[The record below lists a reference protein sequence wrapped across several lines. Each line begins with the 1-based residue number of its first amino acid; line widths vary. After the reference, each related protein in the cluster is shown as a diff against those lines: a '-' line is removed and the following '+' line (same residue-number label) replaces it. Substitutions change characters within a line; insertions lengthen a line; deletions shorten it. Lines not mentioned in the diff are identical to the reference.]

1 MKKILIALGAVLA
14 LGACAGSSAVVTID
28 GVTLDLDDIPVTSD
42 SSTID
47 DDTFRNA
54 LNWVI
59 RDQVLT
65 AAAEDEFGVMFSEAE
80 LNDRA
85 ALGLGSLN
93 PGDLDDPRA
102 NLSYFLIQARVGLD
116 GLMWEQVD
124 PLLPDGMSQNEWAI
138 EKLNAAE
145 VEVDA
150 RYGEWRVNPEP
161 LVYEP

>member
-1 MKKILIALGAVLA
+1 MKKILMALGVVLA
-14 LGACAGSSAVVTID
+14 LGACAGSNAVVTID

-65 AAAEDEFGVMFSEAE
+65 AAAEDEFGITFSEAE

-85 ALGLGSLN
+85 ALGLSSLD
-93 PGDLDDPRA
+93 PGEQDDPRA
-102 NLSYFLIQARVGLD
+102 NLSYFLVQARVGRD

-124 PLLPDGMSQNEWAI
+124 PLLPDGTSQNEWAI
-138 EKLNAAE
+138 EKLSAAE
-145 VEVDA
+145 VEVNA
-150 RYGEWRVNPEP
+150 RYGEWRVSPEP

>member
-1 MKKILIALGAVLA
+1 MKKTLIAVGAALI
-14 LGACAGSSAVVTID
+14 LGACAGNNAVVTID
-28 GVTLDLDDIPVTSD
+28 GVTLDLDDVPVSTE

-47 DDTFRNA
+47 DDTFRMA

-59 RDQVLT
+59 RDRVLT
-65 AAAEDEFGVMFSEAE
+65 AAAADEFGITFSEDE

-85 ALGLGSLN
+85 SAALGGLDPALQ
-93 PGDLDDPRA
+93 DDPRA

-116 GLMWEQVD
+116 GLLWPQVE
-124 PLLPDGMSQNEWAI
+124 PLLPDDLSQNEWAI
-138 EKLNAAE
+138 EKLLAAD